1 MPKKSILYIFFLSI
15 FTLIFPNVSQ
25 AAGILDGLPCIAC
38 GSCGF
43 ADIAKFFYDFIVL
56 LLGAMGAVA
65 LVYFV
70 WGGIQ
75 WLTSGGSAER
85 VNRGKQIMI
94 NTVFAIILAFGS
106 NLLVKFFI
114 DDVLGVDRTQI
125 SADVGA
131 AGVCNLP
138 ASPNI
143 AIQGLPAGTPGAY
156 GCTSSWEGGTSCGG
170 NCAGFT
176 TSGIKPEQCSDAS
189 PSLVALLACLKTGVD
204 VSPVLNPSDIIITS
218 ISQDVGLATCRD
230 NWLASVCVHARR
242 SCHYGGPSV
251 HLDGS
256 YAADLRST
264 SFGQGQRD
272 TIRDIIEDCGGN
284 YYYHP
289 PSDPPTHIHISAG
302 SCGAT

>member
-1 MPKKSILYIFFLSI
+1 MTKKIIFIFSFSLLFWALPSI
-15 FTLIFPNVSQ
+15 SQ
-25 AAGILDGLPCIAC
+25 AGLLDGLTCVQC
-38 GSCGF
+38 GNCGF

-70 WGGIQ
+70 WGGMQ

-94 NTVFAIILAFGS
+94 NTTFAIILAFGS

-114 DDVLGVDRTQI
+114 DDVLGVDMTQI
-125 SADVGA
+125 TAGVGA

-138 ASPNI
+138 PNSNV
-143 AIQGLPAGTPGAY
+143 AIQGLPEGTR
-156 GCTSSWEGGTSCGG
+156 CTSSWESGPTCGG
-170 NCAGFT
+170 NCAGFVT
-176 TSGIKPEQCSDAS
+176 DGINTGQCLDAS
-189 PSLVALLACLKTGVD
+189 PSLVALLTCLKTGVD
-204 VSPVLNPSDIIITS
+204 ASPVLNPSDIKITS
-218 ISQDVGLATCRD
+218 ISQDIGLAACRD
-230 NWLASVCVHARR
+230 NYNSSCVHARR

-272 TIRDIIEDCGGN
+272 TVRDIIEGCGGN